1 MVTLWKRIEYIRE
14 PLLCKQKRAEL
25 ARHAIVVASLPM
37 DITIQKGVQER
48 LQQFT
53 YHLSD
58 LLPGMR
64 RPVNTSR
71 NRACALRVLIEKHL
85 QDKTRSR
92 AITQLG
98 RIGCIGT
105 AGKNR
110 KEECLSIFR
119 ELI

>member
-37 DITIQKGVQER
+37 DITIQK
-48 LQQFT
+48 
-53 YHLSD
+53 D